1 MNGWRNES
9 FTELLGT
16 LRETLPE
23 GEKLPKSSYEVKK
36 IISELGLGYEKIH
49 VCPNSCILFWKE
61 HEHDDICTVC
71 GASRWEENE
80 ISSNVRPSMLLKK
93 KHKKAKKILR
103 WFPVKPRLLRLFMCS
118 KTENLMRWHF
128 DQRTDDGYLRHPA
141 DAHAWKDFDALH
153 KNFSREPHNIR
164 FGLASDG
171 FNPFRSMNVTYS
183 TWPVVLTINNW
194 PPWLCMEQHSFML
207 SLLIPS
213 PESSGEK
220 IDVFLQPLI
229 DELIDLWVNGLQT
242 YDANA
247 KNSFKL
253 QAALLWT
260 INDFPA
266 YGMLSGWSVR
276 GKFACPTSGFGTCS
290 KWLEN
295 GGKYCFMGHRRFF
308 FSY

>member
-1 MNGWRNES
+1 MS
-9 FTELLGT
+9 
-16 LRETLPE
+16 
-23 GEKLPKSSYEVKK
+23 
-36 IISELGLGYEKIH
+36 
-49 VCPNSCILFWKE
+49 
-61 HEHDDICTVC
+61 
-71 GASRWEENE
+71 
-80 ISSNVRPSMLLKK
+80 LKK
-93 KHKKAKKILR
+93 KHKKAKNIFR

-118 KTENLMRWHF
+118 KTANLMRWHF
-128 DQRTDDGYLRHPA
+128 DQSIDDGYLRHPTY
-141 DAHAWKDFDALH
+141 AHAWKDFDALH
-153 KNFSREPHNIR
+153 KDFSREPRNIR

-183 TWPVVLTINNW
+183 TWPVVLTIYNW
-194 PPWLCMEQHSFML
+194 PPWLCMKQHSFML
-207 SLLIPS
+207 TLLIPGL
-213 PESSGEK
+213 ESSGEK

-276 GKFACPTSGFGTCS
+276 GKFACPTCGFGTCS

-295 GGKYCFMGHRRFF
+295 GGKYCFMGHRSFCLLIILLEEI
-308 FSY
+308 SVILMGIKNGGMHQH